1 MHHSHPPPTPPEAA
15 AEAIDLP
22 HQGPRQLVDQPSI
35 RDAGVRLAAA
45 ARREILIFTHD
56 LDAPLYDQAPFLGEV
71 RRLALAQPHRPVRVL
86 VFEPRRAVSDG
97 HRLVEL
103 GRKLGSRIGMRRT
116 AEEFRHRSD
125 AFLVVDATGYCLRR
139 LADRHEAQVDLAA
152 PGPAARLR
160 AEFEQMWELSSED
173 TELRRLTL

>member
-1 MHHSHPPPTPPEAA
+1 MHHPHPPPPAPQAAPEASA
-15 AEAIDLP
+15 PTREGP
-22 HQGPRQLVDQPSI
+22 HQLADQPSI

-45 ARREILIFTHD
+45 ARREILIFTQD
-56 LDAPLYDQAPFLGEV
+56 LDAPLYDQAPFLAAV
-71 RRLALAQPHRPVRVL
+71 RRLALARPHRPVRVL
-86 VFEPRRAVSDG
+86 VFEPRQAVSDG

-116 AEEFRHRSD
+116 ALDFRHRTD

-139 LADRHEAQVDLAA
+139 LADRHEALVDFAA